1 MGNPRERQRW
11 GAQTGRPG
19 AVGPMGTRLIGA
31 GFTPSRP
38 HTTQSAFSG
47 QTLSRMF
54 SFGVPGGGRFRRG
67 GGEEVPA
74 LVPGVLI
81 GGTDEAEASPIS
93 GTRAVGWSGRPGVG

>member
-1 MGNPRERQRW
+1 MV
-11 GAQTGRPG
+11 AG
-19 AVGPMGTRLIGA
+19 AVPVRFWPCAGCRDKVNGV

-81 GGTDEAEASPIS
+81 GGTDEAEVSPIS